1 MNEEETNSQS
11 GGPVQSLNEQEA
23 DFLISQYEEHCEHGR
38 HCETERSALTTLV
51 LATQAAVFTYLGTKE
66 FSCKSKIVEWLIP
79 ALSLYGCVATWQLYL
94 RIQRHRKFIGGFR
107 RELERRLPGAR
118 VQDICRELRG
128 TPKGYGPWYWPALHA
143 TIGIGAVIAILVFK
157 CTPDGPLDA
166 QGPGGARAGV
176 PPAPIAVTI
185 ENSPTISVGSA
196 PTKTV
201 TVHRACSCSCED
213 PVSQHKCSQPAG
225 HDTGATEKH

>member
-1 MNEEETNSQS
+1 MNEEETNGQS
-11 GGPVQSLNEQEA
+11 GGPVQGLSEQEA

-51 LATQAAVFTYLGTKE
+51 LATQAAVFTYLGAKE
-66 FSCKSKIVEWLIP
+66 FSCKFKIVEWLIP
-79 ALSLYGCVATWQLYL
+79 ALSLYGFVATLQLYR
-94 RIQRHRKFIGGFR
+94 RIERHHKFIGGFR
-107 RELERRLPGAR
+107 HALEKRLPGAG

-143 TIGIGAVIAILVFK
+143 TIGIGAAIAILVFK
-157 CTPDGPLDA
+157 CANDGSLDPE
-166 QGPGGARAGV
+166 GTGGARTGV
-176 PPAPIAVTI
+176 LSAPIAVTI

-196 PTKTV
+196 PTRTV
-201 TVHRACSCSCED
+201 TVRRPCPCSCED

-225 HDTGATEKH
+225 HDPGATEKH